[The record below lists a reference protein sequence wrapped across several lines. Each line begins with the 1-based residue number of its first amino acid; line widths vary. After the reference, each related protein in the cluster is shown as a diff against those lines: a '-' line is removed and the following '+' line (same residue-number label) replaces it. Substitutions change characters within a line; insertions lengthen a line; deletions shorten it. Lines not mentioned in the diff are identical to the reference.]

1 MPNATFDTLKFAKT
15 LREAGVPAAQA
26 EAEAGVLAEVFSI
39 NFRDVVTK
47 DDLGHAVTNVETKI
61 RETEQRLNVRI
72 DQVKVELRETEQRLN
87 AKIEGV
93 RSDLNAKIDSVRND
107 LRETEQRLN
116 AKIDLVRADLNGRID
131 QTNAKVDLVRTE
143 LGSKIDHL
151 SSKHATD
158 ITYIKWILGF
168 LVSLV
173 LGIAVRL
180 LLFPAR

>member
-47 DDLGHAVTNVETKI
+47 DDLGHAVAGVETKI

-72 DQVKVELRETEQRLN
+72 DQVKVELRETEQRLI
-87 AKIEGV
+87 ARIDGV
-93 RSDLNAKIDSVRND
+93 RADLTAKIDGVRAD
-107 LRETEQRLN
+107 LT
-116 AKIDLVRADLNGRID
+116 AKIDLARADLNGRID

-151 SSKHATD
+151 SSKHTTD